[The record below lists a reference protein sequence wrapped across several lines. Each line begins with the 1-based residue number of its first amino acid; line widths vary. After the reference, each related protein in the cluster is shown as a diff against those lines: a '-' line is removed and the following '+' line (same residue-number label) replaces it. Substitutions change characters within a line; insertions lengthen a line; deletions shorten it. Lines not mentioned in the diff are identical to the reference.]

1 MSRDKIILEDH
12 LICGSAELEDYIR
25 YQLIKPWHPTNPRH
39 QLFHKIKHPNS
50 DFYSG
55 GWGPELLVVDLDPN
69 AFYSPQA
76 RVHCTPSRAQ
86 EIRRWIVDN
95 LFEYLT
101 Q

>member
-1 MSRDKIILEDH
+1 MSNNKIELRDH

-25 YQLIKPWHPTNPRH
+25 YNLIKPWQPRNPRH
-39 QLFHKIKHPNS
+39 QLFHKIKYPRS

-55 GWGPELLVVDLDPN
+55 GWGPELLVVRTDPDV
-69 AFYSPQA
+69 FYGPQA
-76 RVHCTPSRAQ
+76 IIHATQARAD

-101 Q
+101 N